1 MMKSVF
7 PLLKPQL
14 LKANVKT
21 EDTLTAPFV
30 KEIIQEIIRAKEDAI
45 DACQRFGIKLT
56 LYDNISLV
64 KDVKKVVD
72 RSVPNDEK

>member
-14 LKANVKT
+14 LKAKVKT

-45 DACQRFGIKLT
+45 DAC
-56 LYDNISLV
+56 
-64 KDVKKVVD
+64 
-72 RSVPNDEK
+72 